1 MQGEVVVISNSLS
14 VLLSRCSVSESG
26 LHFEQKDT
34 LMSKP
39 IMLFL
44 NGESGTGKSFF
55 KENIVPAGTF
65 HNLISA
71 TTRGI
76 RADETDGVSY
86 YFRDE
91 AWFDAERSAG
101 NLATYLFV
109 NEYLWKPGDKKW
121 LYGLPT
127 DEIYKHIGE
136 NLIYDV
142 IQPRY
147 TRELIDWF
155 KKHKLDKMYDFRVAW
170 FTTYDADNFA
180 VAVER
185 ACMKNDMTVRRQNT
199 CNMTD
204 FENAGITPDYITRP
218 RDNKPNMNLIDTVR
232 HVEKRSQSTVPMIT
246 PFVRT
251 KFLQRDKQYGA

>member
-1 MQGEVVVISNSLS
+1 
-14 VLLSRCSVSESG
+14 
-26 LHFEQKDT
+26 
-34 LMSKP
+34 MSKP

-65 HNLISA
+65 HNLVSA

-91 AWFDAERSAG
+91 EWFDAERTAG

-109 NEYLWKPGDKKW
+109 NESLWQPGDKKW
-121 LYGLPT
+121 LYGVPT
-127 DEIYKHIGE
+127 NEIYNHIGE

-155 KKHKLDKMYDFRVAW
+155 KKHNLDKMYDFRVAW
-170 FTTYDADNFA
+170 FTTYDLDNFA
-180 VAVER
+180 VANAR
-185 ACMKNDMTVRRQNT
+185 ACMKDDMTVRRQNT
-199 CNMTD
+199 CNMAD
-204 FENAGITPDYITRP
+204 FDRAQITPDYITRP
-218 RDNKPNMNLIDTVR
+218 RDGKPNMDLINTVR
-232 HVEKRSQSTVPMIT
+232 HVNPKHYTTVPQVT
-246 PFVRT
+246 QFHRT
-251 KFLQRDKQYGA
+251 NLLQR